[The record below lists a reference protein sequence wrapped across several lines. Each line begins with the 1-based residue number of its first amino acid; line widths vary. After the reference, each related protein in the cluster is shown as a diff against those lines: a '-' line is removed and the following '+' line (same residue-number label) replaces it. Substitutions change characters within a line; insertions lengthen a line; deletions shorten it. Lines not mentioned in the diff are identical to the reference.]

1 MWPSVLF
8 LASVCFVLI
17 YLLVCRS
24 KKYTRLFEDYS
35 ELKARQ
41 ELAAEAVSRQSDV
54 DEDPQARQKPITVDS
69 IRTALRFNGLSPD
82 IPTADDPNVVYFKYE
97 DCLTRIVVDHLPYI
111 SIEMGF
117 SLKESKKNMELLREA
132 ATEVTASM
140 FVGKAYIVGDNEGL
154 VFSAECICPSYVYL
168 RDHLKDFLHIISDA
182 STRVSETYDKME
194 NQEKEEK
201 EKVFSGD
208 SFVQASTTMHKLL
221 S

>member
-1 MWPSVLF
+1 MWTFILLIAVI
-8 LASVCFVLI
+8 CFVLAFML
-17 YLLVCRS
+17 YS
-24 KKYTRLFEDYS
+24 ENKKRTKLFEDYC
-35 ELKARQ
+35 EMKARQ
-41 ELAAEAVSRQSDV
+41 ELAADAVSRQPDV
-54 DEDPQARQKPITVDS
+54 DEDTQARQKPITVDS

-82 IPTADDPNVVYFKYE
+82 IPTPDDPNVVYFKYE

-132 ATEVTASM
+132 ATEVTAST

-194 NQEKEEK
+194 IQEKEEK